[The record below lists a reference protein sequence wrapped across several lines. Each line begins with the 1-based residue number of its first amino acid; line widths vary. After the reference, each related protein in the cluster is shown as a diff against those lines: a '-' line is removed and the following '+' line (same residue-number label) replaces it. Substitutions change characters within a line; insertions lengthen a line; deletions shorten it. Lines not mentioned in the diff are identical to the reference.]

1 MSDNQ
6 SVIPQC
12 TSCGSTSICKD
23 ALASWATLASWD
35 IDKQEWVLASEYDSG
50 HCESCGV
57 SLKRFNW
64 VPTQSSTKE

>member
-12 TSCGSTSICKD
+12 TSCGSTNVFKD
-23 ALASWATLASWD
+23 ALAKWD

-50 HCESCGV
+50 HCESCETG
-57 SLKRFNW
+57 LKRFNW
-64 VPTQSSTKE
+64 VTAQPSTKE